1 MKSAP
6 VEPSSAPPSPT
17 PGAAGP
23 PEPDPLTDRLRAGDP
38 DACREMIELH
48 AARMLRILM
57 RLRGDRFEAED
68 LLQETWIRACQAA
81 REFRGDASLR
91 TWLDRI
97 ALNAAAMAER
107 RRLTLSRGAG
117 AGEVRLGMPR
127 TDTDA
132 ADDGPGELGSTAGAE
147 SAVIWHETLTELS
160 GAVAVLPVGLRA
172 VLVLR
177 DIQGASTREAAAELG
192 ISEDV
197 VKQRLH
203 RARAHLRRALDHLV
217 IDGWPSVRRG

>member
-1 MKSAP
+1 MTSAQ
-6 VEPSSAPPSPT
+6 VEPSLVAPSPT
-17 PGAAGP
+17 SEVARPAGP
-23 PEPDPLTDRLRAGDP
+23 DRLIDRLRAGDP

-117 AGEVRLGMPR
+117 AVEVRLGVPR
-127 TDTDA
+127 TGA
-132 ADDGPGELGSTAGAE
+132 GGPDDDPGEPGSTADAE
-147 SAVIWHETLTELS
+147 STVIWRETLAELS
-160 GAVAVLPVGLRA
+160 GAVAALPAGLRV
-172 VLVLR
+172 VLILR
-177 DIQGASTREAAAELG
+177 DIQGASTREAADELG
-192 ISEDV
+192 VSEDV

-203 RARAHLRRALDHLV
+203 RARAHLRRALGHLV